1 MDARRDREAKAKA
14 ERREQLLDAAIEV
27 VREDGPNVSMDQ
39 IAAACGVTKPII
51 YRHFGDRDGLILA
64 MALRFV
70 AALVGALTPQL
81 ARRDD
86 PRTLLS
92 STIDAYLGLIEDD
105 TNLYRFVSA
114 NEPGKRDLVAGLIA
128 EEVATVLE
136 RYLDNADRD
145 TSGAKPWAYGLVGMV
160 HFTGDWWAR
169 NKTPTRVVLVEQLTT
184 LLWSGFDGL
193 GLGGTPPNT
202 QPTAAGIPATTEQA
216 TRKRRSTNVTRPRRR
231 R

>member
-1 MDARRDREAKAKA
+1 MTATSTISARRDREAKAKA

-27 VREDGPNVSMDQ
+27 VRANGPSVSMDQ
-39 IAAACGVTKPII
+39 IAGACGVTKPII
-51 YRHFGDRDGLILA
+51 YRHFGDRDGLVLA

-70 AALVGALTPQL
+70 ATLVATLTPQL
-81 ARRDD
+81 ARRDA
-86 PRTLLS
+86 PRVLLG
-92 STIDAYLGLIEDD
+92 STIDAYLRLIDGD

-128 EEVATVLE
+128 EEVARVLE
-136 RYLDNADRD
+136 QYLDNAGRD

-169 NKTPTRVVLVEQLTT
+169 DKTPTRVVLVEQLTT

-193 GLGGTPPNT
+193 GLGGEPPTPPRST
-202 QPTAAGIPATTEQA
+202 
-216 TRKRRSTNVTRPRRR
+216 TRKRRSSNGNGPRRR